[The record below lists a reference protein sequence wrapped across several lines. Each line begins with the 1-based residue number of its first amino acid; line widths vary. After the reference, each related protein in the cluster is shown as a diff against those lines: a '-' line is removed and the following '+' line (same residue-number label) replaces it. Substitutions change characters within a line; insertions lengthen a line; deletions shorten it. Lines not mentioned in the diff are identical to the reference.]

1 MKVIRGL
8 HNLSGQFTGCV
19 ATIGNFDGVHLGHQQ
34 VVQQLAEKGRQ
45 LGLPVVVAIFEPQP
59 MEFFKPD
66 QAPARLSRFR
76 EKIQQLSTLP
86 IDAVLIL
93 EFNKK
98 LSELEAADFIKEV
111 LVDGLKV
118 KHLMIGDDFHFGL
131 QRQGD
136 FSLLKKVG
144 AISNFS
150 VESMNSHLVKSER
163 VSSTLIREALNR
175 GALDVAAAYLGR
187 NYSMCGRI
195 VQGNQIGRSIGFPT
209 ANIKVNRKKSPIQG
223 VFAVKMSGIDGRL
236 ISGVANVGIRPTL
249 EGDKQL
255 LLEVHLFDFDEDI
268 YGRHVEVQFIKK
280 IRSEQ
285 KFGSFDELKAQ
296 IKKDSEV
303 ARLATASLTT

>member
-1 MKVIRGL
+1 MRVIRGL
-8 HNLSGQFTGCV
+8 HNLAGQFAGCV
-19 ATIGNFDGVHLGHQQ
+19 ATIGNFDGVHLGHQK
-34 VVQQLAEKGRQ
+34 VVRQLAEKGQQ
-45 LGLPVVVAIFEPQP
+45 LGLPVVVAVFEPQP

-76 EKIQQLSTLP
+76 EKIQQLSALP
-86 IDAVLIL
+86 VDAVLIL

-98 LSELEAADFIKEV
+98 FSELKAADFIKEV

-131 QRQGD
+131 RRQGD
-136 FSLLKKVG
+136 FFLLKKEG
-144 AISNFS
+144 ATFGFS
-150 VESMNSHLVKSER
+150 VESMNSHLVESER
-163 VSSTLIREALNR
+163 VSSTLIREALGR
-175 GALDVAAAYLGR
+175 GALGRAAVYLGR
-187 NYSMCGRI
+187 NYSICGRI

-223 VFAVKMSGIDGRL
+223 VFAVKMSGISGRL

-285 KFGSFDELKAQ
+285 KFDSFDELKKQ